1 MNKTEEQRMLEQAER
16 LFGEICFR
24 FYVGF
29 FDEDKLH
36 RILSNA
42 IYQLH
47 SNFKTKNEENP
58 ELE

>member
-1 MNKTEEQRMLEQAER
+1 MNKTEEKRMLEQAEK

-36 RILSNA
+36 RILTDA
-42 IYQLH
+42 IYQFH
-47 SNFKTKNEENP
+47 TGFETKNE
-58 ELE
+58 